1 MNTLGVLLKGPM
13 TICCFD
19 YPITLKTIRSISVL
33 VLLLL
38 FQAGQAQ
45 YFNLNFQN
53 FNSGNGLPGN
63 DVESLYQDRK
73 GFIWAG
79 TRFGLSMFDGTHFRN
94 FLHDPLDSSSIGGTR
109 VFKMHEDKKGMLWV
123 ASENFGLSRIDLNTF
138 KIRNFPIPVN
148 RQLEDRYINT
158 LYIDKKGIIWI
169 GAETG
174 ISYFDPVT
182 ERYIKVEMQTV
193 QANKEIVAFAEDAS
207 GNLWAVDYSGHVFYQ
222 KSNEK
227 IFKELVHNLSIGYVN
242 DLVEIADQSF
252 LLATSDGI
260 FELQLSPDAQQS
272 RLKRFTIL
280 SGITPITNLAVDK
293 NGTLW
298 IANELKGIQL
308 YYKGTKKLQDLNISW
323 LSPLEPGIAVWKDI
337 IMDREGGIWLGG
349 EFGLYHYNSDYNQFN
364 NYKAIAK
371 LNDQFSL
378 GRYVGLSTSDNHI
391 ISVAY
396 RGISIFNRLGN
407 DFVLMKFAPELDPKA
422 IQYFSIL
429 QLSPNRWW
437 LATTIGVLELRKR
450 TTDYILLRP
459 SELKGNSMLANALVY
474 SIASDANGNYLFATP
489 HNGLLSYDSKTGLVQ
504 QYLYF
509 GKGSSKKK
517 IAHLDIVA
525 SSDEGDIAV
534 GHHRGF
540 AIKFQDEKEFIHID
554 QLVNQSFDFSKLS
567 VYDLAYNHG
576 YLWVGSEGDGLL
588 CFDFKRKRLKVFTIK
603 DGLISNS
610 ITSLHAMGNG
620 KMLIGT
626 NRGMSIMHIPT
637 GTFSTFLKKDGLPS
651 EEFEIGVDHDIDKK
665 EFFMATTK
673 GVVSFFDR
681 NLRQSIIKPKLMLYS
696 VMRNGNVLS
705 DSVVYQLRN
714 NPVFKIKYNE
724 SLNLEFSTL
733 NFSNDNDF
741 LLRFKMKDDED
752 WNISNTSKSLSLF
765 NLDAGNYDITIQLMG
780 KRSGIMSDQF
790 KVKLEVLPYFFKTR
804 LFRVMLLFVI
814 LILLYFPVNR
824 YFNKKLTKQ
833 KRELEKKQILE
844 QERVR
849 IAMDLHDDIGGNLTA
864 LTLMTS
870 LLKEKE
876 VEPSRKLLF
885 EKIGEASDKMVQD
898 MNEIVW
904 ALNITNDSLISLM
917 SYIRQYASS
926 RLSASGINL
935 EISEPL
941 NYPEMFVSGRTRR
954 NIFMIIK
961 EIINNAIKYAGTK
974 KIDMKILLDD
984 NLRIII
990 SDNGTG
996 MPEKFTHQTINGGGN
1011 GLNNI
1016 RKRVDML
1023 NASILFKN
1031 EKGLT
1036 VVFDMPLK
1044 NFENKE

>member
-1 MNTLGVLLKGPM
+1 
-13 TICCFD
+13 
-19 YPITLKTIRSISVL
+19 
-33 VLLLL
+33 
-38 FQAGQAQ
+38 
-45 YFNLNFQN
+45 
-53 FNSGNGLPGN
+53 
-63 DVESLYQDRK
+63 
-73 GFIWAG
+73 
-79 TRFGLSMFDGTHFRN
+79 
-94 FLHDPLDSSSIGGTR
+94 LHDPLDSSSLGGTR
-109 VFKMHEDKKGMLWV
+109 IYKIQEDKTGMLWV

-158 LYIDKKGIIWI
+158 LYIDKKGKIWI
-169 GAETG
+169 GTETG
-174 ISYFDPVT
+174 ISYFDAVT
-182 ERYIKVEMQTV
+182 ERYVKVEMKALQV
-193 QANKEIVAFAEDAS
+193 NKEIVTFTEDKW
-207 GNLWAVDYSGHVFYQ
+207 GTLWAIGYNGNIFY
-222 KSNEK
+222 KKPNEK
-227 IFKELVHNLSIGYVN
+227 IFKELAHKLSMDYVYDVVGFSDN
-242 DLVEIADQSF
+242 SL
-252 LLATSDGI
+252 LLATSNGI
-260 FELQLSPDAQQS
+260 FDLELRQDAQQS
-272 RLKRFTIL
+272 RLKRSPIL
-280 SGITPITNLAVDK
+280 SSPTPITNLAVDK

-298 IANELKGIQL
+298 IANQLKGIQL
-308 YYKGTKKLQDLNISW
+308 YYQSVSKLQDLNISW
-323 LSPLEPGIAVWKDI
+323 LSPLEPGIATWKDI
-337 IMDREGGIWLGG
+337 MMDREGGIWLGG
-349 EFGLYHYNSDYNQFN
+349 EFGLYHYNSNYNQFN
-364 NYKAIAK
+364 VYKAIAK

-378 GRYVGLSTSDNHI
+378 GRYVGLSSSGNHV
-391 ISVAY
+391 ISVAN
-396 RGISIFNRLGN
+396 RGISIFNRTGYN
-407 DFVLMKFAPELDPKA
+407 FISVKFTPELDPKA
-422 IQYFSIL
+422 IEYYSIF
-429 QLSPNRWW
+429 QLSSNKWW
-437 LATTIGVLELRKR
+437 LATSVGVLELRKR
-450 TTDYILLRP
+450 TTDYILLKP
-459 SELKGNSMLANALVY
+459 GELVGDPILGNALVY
-474 SIASDANGNYLFATP
+474 SIAIDANQNYWFATP
-489 HNGLLSYDSKTGLVQ
+489 YNGLLRYDPRTRVVQ

-509 GKGSSKKK
+509 GKGSGKKK
-517 IAHLDIVA
+517 IEHLDIVT
-525 SSDEGDIAV
+525 SSDAGDVAV

-540 AIKFQDEKEFIHID
+540 AIKFKDEKEFIHID
-554 QLVNQSFDFSKLS
+554 QLFSQYFDFSKLS
-567 VYDLAYNHG
+567 VYDMEYSGG
-576 YLWVGSEGDGLL
+576 YLWVASEGDGLL
-588 CFDFKRKRLKVFTIK
+588 CFDFKNKKLKVFTVS

-610 ITSLHAMGNG
+610 ITSLHAMQEG

-637 GTFSTFLKKDGLPS
+637 GTFTTYLRKDGLPS

-665 EFFMATTK
+665 EFFMATTE
-673 GVVSFFDR
+673 GVVSFFDS
-681 NLRQSIIKPKLMLYS
+681 NLRQSVIKPKLVLYT
-696 VMRNGNVLS
+696 VTRNGEVLN
-705 DSVVYQLRN
+705 DSLVYLLRN
-714 NPVFKIKYNE
+714 NPNFKIKYNE

-741 LLRFKMKDDED
+741 VLRFKMNDGDD

-790 KVKLEVLPYFFKTR
+790 KVKLEVLPFFFKTK
-804 LFRVMLLFVI
+804 LFRVMLMFVI

-824 YFNKKLTKQ
+824 YFKKKLSMQ

-876 VEPSRKLLF
+876 ADPSRKLLF

-917 SYIRQYASS
+917 SYIRQYVSS

-935 EISEPL
+935 EIREPS

-954 NIFMIIK
+954 NIFMVIK

-974 KIDMKILLDD
+974 KIDIEIELDD

-996 MPEKFTHQTINGGGN
+996 MPEKFTHQTIKGGGN
-1011 GLNNI
+1011 GVNNI

-1023 NASILFKN
+1023 NASIMFKN
-1031 EKGLT
+1031 EKGLS

>member
-1 MNTLGVLLKGPM
+1 
-13 TICCFD
+13 
-19 YPITLKTIRSISVL
+19 
-33 VLLLL
+33 LLL
-38 FQAGQAQ
+38 FHTGQAQ

-63 DVESLYQDRK
+63 DVECLYQDSK

-79 TRFGLSMFDGTHFRN
+79 TRFGLSMFDGTYFRN
-94 FLHDPLDSSSIGGTR
+94 FLHDPLDSSSLGGTR
-109 VFKMHEDKKGMLWV
+109 IYKIQEDKTGMLWV

-158 LYIDKKGIIWI
+158 LYIDKKGKIWI
-169 GAETG
+169 GTETG
-174 ISYFDPVT
+174 ISYFDAVT
-182 ERYIKVEMQTV
+182 ERYVKVEMKALQV
-193 QANKEIVAFAEDAS
+193 NKEIVTFTEDKW
-207 GNLWAVDYSGHVFYQ
+207 GTLWAIGYNGNIFY
-222 KSNEK
+222 KKPNEK
-227 IFKELVHNLSIGYVN
+227 IFKELAHKLSMDYVYDVVGFSDN
-242 DLVEIADQSF
+242 SL
-252 LLATSDGI
+252 LLATSNGI
-260 FELQLSPDAQQS
+260 FDLELRQDAQQS
-272 RLKRFTIL
+272 RLKRSPIL
-280 SGITPITNLAVDK
+280 SSPTPITNLAVDK

-298 IANELKGIQL
+298 IANQLKGIQL
-308 YYKGTKKLQDLNISW
+308 YYQSVSKLQDLNISW
-323 LSPLEPGIAVWKDI
+323 LSPLEPGIAIWKDI
-337 IMDREGGIWLGG
+337 MMDGEGGIWLGG
-349 EFGLYHYNSDYNQFN
+349 EFGLYHYNSNYNQFN
-364 NYKAIAK
+364 VYKAIAK

-378 GRYVGLSTSDNHI
+378 GRYVGLSSSGNHV
-391 ISVAY
+391 ISVAN
-396 RGISIFNRLGN
+396 RGISIFNRTGYN
-407 DFVLMKFAPELDPKA
+407 FISVKFTPELDPKA
-422 IQYFSIL
+422 IEYYSIF
-429 QLSPNRWW
+429 QLSSNKWW
-437 LATTIGVLELRKR
+437 LATSVGVLELRKR
-450 TTDYILLRP
+450 TTDYILLKP
-459 SELKGNSMLANALVY
+459 GELVGDPILGNALVY
-474 SIASDANGNYLFATP
+474 SIAIDANQNYWFATP
-489 HNGLLSYDSKTGLVQ
+489 YNGLLRYDPRTRVVQ

-509 GKGSSKKK
+509 GKGSGKKK
-517 IAHLDIVA
+517 IEHLDIVT
-525 SSDEGDIAV
+525 SSDAGDVAV

-540 AIKFQDEKEFIHID
+540 AIKFKDEKEFIHID
-554 QLVNQSFDFSKLS
+554 QLFSQYFDFSKLS
-567 VYDLAYNHG
+567 VYDMEYSGG
-576 YLWVGSEGDGLL
+576 YLWVASEGDGLL
-588 CFDFKRKRLKVFTIK
+588 CFDFKNKKLKVFTVS

-610 ITSLHAMGNG
+610 ITSLHAMQEG

-637 GTFSTFLKKDGLPS
+637 GTFTTYLRKDGLPS

-665 EFFMATTK
+665 EFFMATTE
-673 GVVSFFDR
+673 GVVSFFDS
-681 NLRQSIIKPKLMLYS
+681 NLRQSVIKPKLVLYT
-696 VMRNGNVLS
+696 VTRNGEVLN
-705 DSVVYQLRN
+705 DSLVYLLRN
-714 NPVFKIKYNE
+714 NPNFKIKYNE

-741 LLRFKMKDDED
+741 VLRFKMNDGDD

-790 KVKLEVLPYFFKTR
+790 KVKLEVLPFFFKTK
-804 LFRVMLLFVI
+804 LFRVMLMFVI

-824 YFNKKLTKQ
+824 YFKKKLSMQ

-876 VEPSRKLLF
+876 ADPSRKLLF

-917 SYIRQYASS
+917 SYIRQYVSS

-935 EISEPL
+935 EIREPS

-954 NIFMIIK
+954 NIFMVIK

-974 KIDMKILLDD
+974 KIDIEIELDD
-984 NLRIII
+984 NLRFII

-996 MPEKFTHQTINGGGN
+996 MPEKFTHQTIKGGGN
-1011 GLNNI
+1011 GVNNI

-1023 NASILFKN
+1023 NASIMFKN
-1031 EKGLT
+1031 EKGLS

>member
-1 MNTLGVLLKGPM
+1 M
-13 TICCFD
+13 T
-19 YPITLKTIRSISVL
+19 
-33 VLLLL
+33 
-38 FQAGQAQ
+38 
-45 YFNLNFQN
+45 
-53 FNSGNGLPGN
+53 
-63 DVESLYQDRK
+63 
-73 GFIWAG
+73 
-79 TRFGLSMFDGTHFRN
+79 
-94 FLHDPLDSSSIGGTR
+94 
-109 VFKMHEDKKGMLWV
+109 
-123 ASENFGLSRIDLNTF
+123 
-138 KIRNFPIPVN
+138 KI
-148 RQLEDRYINT
+148 
-158 LYIDKKGIIWI
+158 
-169 GAETG
+169 
-174 ISYFDPVT
+174 
-182 ERYIKVEMQTV
+182 
-193 QANKEIVAFAEDAS
+193 
-207 GNLWAVDYSGHVFYQ
+207 
-222 KSNEK
+222 
-227 IFKELVHNLSIGYVN
+227 
-242 DLVEIADQSF
+242 
-252 LLATSDGI
+252 
-260 FELQLSPDAQQS
+260 
-272 RLKRFTIL
+272 
-280 SGITPITNLAVDK
+280 
-293 NGTLW
+293 
-298 IANELKGIQL
+298 
-308 YYKGTKKLQDLNISW
+308 
-323 LSPLEPGIAVWKDI
+323 
-337 IMDREGGIWLGG
+337 
-349 EFGLYHYNSDYNQFN
+349 
-364 NYKAIAK
+364 
-371 LNDQFSL
+371 
-378 GRYVGLSTSDNHI
+378 
-391 ISVAY
+391 
-396 RGISIFNRLGN
+396 
-407 DFVLMKFAPELDPKA
+407 
-422 IQYFSIL
+422 
-429 QLSPNRWW
+429 
-437 LATTIGVLELRKR
+437 
-450 TTDYILLRP
+450 
-459 SELKGNSMLANALVY
+459 
-474 SIASDANGNYLFATP
+474 
-489 HNGLLSYDSKTGLVQ
+489 
-504 QYLYF
+504 
-509 GKGSSKKK
+509 
-517 IAHLDIVA
+517 
-525 SSDEGDIAV
+525 
-534 GHHRGF
+534 
-540 AIKFQDEKEFIHID
+540 
-554 QLVNQSFDFSKLS
+554 
-567 VYDLAYNHG
+567 
-576 YLWVGSEGDGLL
+576 
-588 CFDFKRKRLKVFTIK
+588 
-603 DGLISNS
+603 
-610 ITSLHAMGNG
+610 
-620 KMLIGT
+620 
-626 NRGMSIMHIPT
+626 
-637 GTFSTFLKKDGLPS
+637 
-651 EEFEIGVDHDIDKK
+651 
-665 EFFMATTK
+665 
-673 GVVSFFDR
+673 
-681 NLRQSIIKPKLMLYS
+681 
-696 VMRNGNVLS
+696 
-705 DSVVYQLRN
+705 
-714 NPVFKIKYNE
+714 
-724 SLNLEFSTL
+724 
-733 NFSNDNDF
+733 
-741 LLRFKMKDDED
+741 

>member
-1 MNTLGVLLKGPM
+1 M
-13 TICCFD
+13 
-19 YPITLKTIRSISVL
+19 
-33 VLLLL
+33 LL
-38 FQAGQAQ
+38 FHTGQAQ

-63 DVESLYQDRK
+63 DVECLYQDSK

-79 TRFGLSMFDGTHFRN
+79 TRFGLSMFDGTYFRN
-94 FLHDPLDSSSIGGTR
+94 FLHDPLDSSSLGGTR
-109 VFKMHEDKKGMLWV
+109 IYKIQEDKTGMLWV

-158 LYIDKKGIIWI
+158 LYIDKKGKIWI
-169 GAETG
+169 GTETG
-174 ISYFDPVT
+174 ISYFDAVT
-182 ERYIKVEMQTV
+182 ERYVKVEMKALQV
-193 QANKEIVAFAEDAS
+193 NKEIVTFTEDKW
-207 GNLWAVDYSGHVFYQ
+207 GTLWAIGYNGNIFY
-222 KSNEK
+222 KKPNEK
-227 IFKELVHNLSIGYVN
+227 IFKELAHKLSMDYVYDVVGFSDN
-242 DLVEIADQSF
+242 SL
-252 LLATSDGI
+252 LLATSNGI
-260 FELQLSPDAQQS
+260 FDLELRQDAQQS
-272 RLKRFTIL
+272 RLKRSPIL
-280 SGITPITNLAVDK
+280 SSPTPITNLAVDK

-298 IANELKGIQL
+298 IANQLKGIQL
-308 YYKGTKKLQDLNISW
+308 YYQSVSKLQDLNISW
-323 LSPLEPGIAVWKDI
+323 LSPLEPGIATWKDI
-337 IMDREGGIWLGG
+337 MMDREGGIWLGG
-349 EFGLYHYNSDYNQFN
+349 EFGLYHYNSNYNQFN
-364 NYKAIAK
+364 VYKAIAK

-378 GRYVGLSTSDNHI
+378 GRYVGLSSSGNHV
-391 ISVAY
+391 ISVAN
-396 RGISIFNRLGN
+396 RGISIFNRTGYN
-407 DFVLMKFAPELDPKA
+407 FISVKFTPELDPKA
-422 IQYFSIL
+422 IEYYSIF
-429 QLSPNRWW
+429 QLSSNKWW
-437 LATTIGVLELRKR
+437 LATSVGVLELRKR
-450 TTDYILLRP
+450 TTDYILLKP
-459 SELKGNSMLANALVY
+459 GELVGDPILGNALVY
-474 SIASDANGNYLFATP
+474 SIAIDANQNYWFATP
-489 HNGLLSYDSKTGLVQ
+489 YNGLLRYDPRTRVVQ

-509 GKGSSKKK
+509 GKGSGKKK
-517 IAHLDIVA
+517 IEHLDIVT
-525 SSDEGDIAV
+525 SSDAGDVAV

-540 AIKFQDEKEFIHID
+540 AIKFKDEKEFIHID
-554 QLVNQSFDFSKLS
+554 QLFSQYFDFSKLS
-567 VYDLAYNHG
+567 VYDMEYSGG
-576 YLWVGSEGDGLL
+576 YLWVASEGDGLL
-588 CFDFKRKRLKVFTIK
+588 CFDFKNKKLKVFTVS

-610 ITSLHAMGNG
+610 ITSLHAMQEG

-637 GTFSTFLKKDGLPS
+637 GTFTTYLRKDGLPS

-665 EFFMATTK
+665 EFFMATTE
-673 GVVSFFDR
+673 GVVSFFDS
-681 NLRQSIIKPKLMLYS
+681 NLRQSVIKPKLVLYT
-696 VMRNGNVLS
+696 VTRNGEVLN
-705 DSVVYQLRN
+705 DSLVYLLRN
-714 NPVFKIKYNE
+714 NPNFKIKYNE

-741 LLRFKMKDDED
+741 VLRFKMNDGDD

-790 KVKLEVLPYFFKTR
+790 KVKLEVLPFFFKTK
-804 LFRVMLLFVI
+804 LFRVMLMFVI

-824 YFNKKLTKQ
+824 YFKKKLSMQ

-876 VEPSRKLLF
+876 ADPSRKLLF

-917 SYIRQYASS
+917 SYIRQYVSS

-935 EISEPL
+935 EIREPS

-954 NIFMIIK
+954 NIFMVIK

-974 KIDMKILLDD
+974 KIDIEIELDD
-984 NLRIII
+984 NLRFII

-996 MPEKFTHQTINGGGN
+996 MPEKFTHQTIKGGGN
-1011 GLNNI
+1011 GVNNI

-1023 NASILFKN
+1023 NASIMFKN
-1031 EKGLT
+1031 EKGLS

>member
-1 MNTLGVLLKGPM
+1 M
-13 TICCFD
+13 
-19 YPITLKTIRSISVL
+19 
-33 VLLLL
+33 LL
-38 FQAGQAQ
+38 FHTGQAQ

-63 DVESLYQDRK
+63 DVECLYQDSK

-79 TRFGLSMFDGTHFRN
+79 TRFGLSMFDGTYFRN
-94 FLHDPLDSSSIGGTR
+94 FLHDPLDSSSLGGTR
-109 VFKMHEDKKGMLWV
+109 IYKIQEDKTGMLWV

-158 LYIDKKGIIWI
+158 LYIDKKDKIWI
-169 GAETG
+169 GTETG
-174 ISYFDPVT
+174 ISYFDAVT
-182 ERYIKVEMQTV
+182 ERYVKVEMKAL
-193 QANKEIVAFAEDAS
+193 QANKEIVTFTEDKW
-207 GNLWAVDYSGHVFYQ
+207 GTLWAIGYNGNIFY
-222 KSNEK
+222 KKPNEK
-227 IFKELVHNLSIGYVN
+227 IFIELGHKLSMDYVYDVVGFSDN
-242 DLVEIADQSF
+242 SL
-252 LLATSDGI
+252 LLATSNGI
-260 FELQLSPDAQQS
+260 FDLELRQDAQQS
-272 RLKRFTIL
+272 RLKRSPIL
-280 SGITPITNLAVDK
+280 SSPTPITNLAVDK

-298 IANELKGIQL
+298 IANQLKGIQL
-308 YYKGTKKLQDLNISW
+308 YYQSVSKLQDLNISW
-323 LSPLEPGIAVWKDI
+323 LSPLEPGIAIWKDI
-337 IMDREGGIWLGG
+337 MMDREGGIWLGG
-349 EFGLYHYNSDYNQFN
+349 EFGLYHYNSNYNQFN
-364 NYKAIAK
+364 VYKAIAK

-378 GRYVGLSTSDNHI
+378 GRYVGLSSSGNHV
-391 ISVAY
+391 ISVAN
-396 RGISIFNRLGN
+396 RGISIFNRTGYN
-407 DFVLMKFAPELDPKA
+407 FISVKFTPELDPKA
-422 IQYFSIL
+422 IEYYSIF
-429 QLSPNRWW
+429 QLSSNKWW
-437 LATTIGVLELRKR
+437 LATSVGVLELRKR
-450 TTDYILLRP
+450 TTDYILLKP
-459 SELKGNSMLANALVY
+459 GELVGDPILGNALVY
-474 SIASDANGNYLFATP
+474 SIAIDANQNYWFATP
-489 HNGLLSYDSKTGLVQ
+489 YNGLLRYDPRTRVVQ

-509 GKGSSKKK
+509 GKGSGKKK
-517 IAHLDIVA
+517 IEHLDIVT
-525 SSDEGDIAV
+525 SSDAGDVAV

-540 AIKFQDEKEFIHID
+540 AIKFKDEKEFIHID
-554 QLVNQSFDFSKLS
+554 QLFSQYFDFSKLS
-567 VYDLAYNHG
+567 VYDMEYSGG
-576 YLWVGSEGDGLL
+576 YLWVASEGDGLL
-588 CFDFKRKRLKVFTIK
+588 CFDFKNKKLKVFTVS

-610 ITSLHAMGNG
+610 ITSLHAMQEG

-637 GTFSTFLKKDGLPS
+637 GTFTTYLRKDGLPS

-665 EFFMATTK
+665 EFFMATTE
-673 GVVSFFDR
+673 GVVSFFDS
-681 NLRQSIIKPKLMLYS
+681 NLRQSVIKPKLVLYT
-696 VMRNGNVLS
+696 VTRNGEVLN
-705 DSVVYQLRN
+705 DSLVYLLRN
-714 NPVFKIKYNE
+714 NPNFKIKYNE

-741 LLRFKMKDDED
+741 VLRFKMNDGDD

-790 KVKLEVLPYFFKTR
+790 KVKLEVLPFFFKTK
-804 LFRVMLLFVI
+804 LFRVMLMFVI

-824 YFNKKLTKQ
+824 YFKKKLSMQ

-876 VEPSRKLLF
+876 ADPSRKLLF

-917 SYIRQYASS
+917 SYIRQYVSS

-935 EISEPL
+935 EIREPS

-954 NIFMIIK
+954 NIFMVIK

-974 KIDMKILLDD
+974 KIDIEIELDD
-984 NLRIII
+984 NLRFII

-996 MPEKFTHQTINGGGN
+996 MPEKFTHQTIKGGGN
-1011 GLNNI
+1011 GVNNI

-1023 NASILFKN
+1023 NASIIFKN

>member
-1 MNTLGVLLKGPM
+1 M
-13 TICCFD
+13 
-19 YPITLKTIRSISVL
+19 
-33 VLLLL
+33 LL
-38 FQAGQAQ
+38 FHTGQAQ

-63 DVESLYQDRK
+63 DVECLYQDSK

-79 TRFGLSMFDGTHFRN
+79 TRFGLSMFDGTYFRN
-94 FLHDPLDSSSIGGTR
+94 FLHDPLDSSSLGGTR
-109 VFKMHEDKKGMLWV
+109 IYKIQEDKTGMLWV

-158 LYIDKKGIIWI
+158 LYIDKKDKIWI
-169 GAETG
+169 GTETG
-174 ISYFDPVT
+174 ISYFDAVT
-182 ERYIKVEMQTV
+182 ERYVKVEMKAL
-193 QANKEIVAFAEDAS
+193 QANKEIVTFTEDKW
-207 GNLWAVDYSGHVFYQ
+207 GTLWAIGYNGNIFYK

-227 IFKELVHNLSIGYVN
+227 IFKELGHKLSMDYVYDVVGFSDN
-242 DLVEIADQSF
+242 SL
-252 LLATSDGI
+252 LLATSNGI
-260 FELQLSPDAQQS
+260 FDLELRQDAQQS
-272 RLKRFTIL
+272 RLKRSPIL
-280 SGITPITNLAVDK
+280 SSPTPITNLAVDK

-298 IANELKGIQL
+298 IANQLKGIQL
-308 YYKGTKKLQDLNISW
+308 YYQSVSKLQDLNISW
-323 LSPLEPGIAVWKDI
+323 LSPLEPGIAIWKDI
-337 IMDREGGIWLGG
+337 MMDREGGIWLGG
-349 EFGLYHYNSDYNQFN
+349 EFGLYHYNSNYNQFN
-364 NYKAIAK
+364 IYKAIAK

-378 GRYVGLSTSDNHI
+378 GRYVGLSSSGNHV
-391 ISVAY
+391 ISVAN
-396 RGISIFNRLGN
+396 RGISIFNRTGYN
-407 DFVLMKFAPELDPKA
+407 FISVKFTPELDPKA
-422 IQYFSIL
+422 IEFYSIF
-429 QLSPNRWW
+429 QLSPNKWW
-437 LATTIGVLELRKR
+437 LATSVGVLELRKR
-450 TTDYILLRP
+450 TTDYILLKP
-459 SELKGNSMLANALVY
+459 GELVGDPILGNALVY
-474 SIASDANGNYLFATP
+474 SIAIDANQNYWFATP
-489 HNGLLSYDSKTGLVQ
+489 YNGLLRYDPRIRVVQ

-509 GKGSSKKK
+509 GKGSGKKK
-517 IAHLDIVA
+517 IEHLDIVT
-525 SSDEGDIAV
+525 SSDAGDVAV

-540 AIKFQDEKEFIHID
+540 AIKFKDEKEFIHID
-554 QLVNQSFDFSKLS
+554 QLFSQYFDFSKLS
-567 VYDLAYNHG
+567 VYDMEYSGG
-576 YLWVGSEGDGLL
+576 YLWVASEGDGLL
-588 CFDFKRKRLKVFTIK
+588 CFDFKNKKLKVFTVS

-610 ITSLHAMGNG
+610 ITSLHAMQEG

-637 GTFSTFLKKDGLPS
+637 GTFTTYLRKDGLPS

-665 EFFMATTK
+665 EFFMATTE
-673 GVVSFFDR
+673 GVISFFDS
-681 NLRQSIIKPKLMLYS
+681 NLRQSVIKPKLVLYT
-696 VMRNGNVLS
+696 VTRNGEVLN
-705 DSVVYQLRN
+705 DSLVYLLRN
-714 NPVFKIKYNE
+714 NPNFKIKYNE

-741 LLRFKMKDDED
+741 VLRFKMNDDEE
-752 WNISNTSKSLSLF
+752 WNISNTSKSLSLI

-790 KVKLEVLPYFFKTR
+790 KVKLEVLPFFFKTK
-804 LFRVMLLFVI
+804 LFRVMLMFVI

-824 YFNKKLTKQ
+824 YFKKKLLIQ

-876 VEPSRKLLF
+876 ADPSRKLLF

-917 SYIRQYASS
+917 SYIRQYVSS

-935 EISEPL
+935 EIREPS

-954 NIFMIIK
+954 NIFMVIK
-961 EIINNAIKYAGTK
+961 EIINNAIKYAGTN
-974 KIDMKILLDD
+974 KIDIEIELDD

-996 MPEKFTHQTINGGGN
+996 MPEKFTHQTIKGGGN
-1011 GLNNI
+1011 GVNNI

-1023 NASILFKN
+1023 NASIMFKN
-1031 EKGLT
+1031 EKGLS

>member
-1 MNTLGVLLKGPM
+1 
-13 TICCFD
+13 
-19 YPITLKTIRSISVL
+19 
-33 VLLLL
+33 LLLL

-63 DVESLYQDRK
+63 DVETIYQDRK

-94 FLHDPLDSSSIGGTR
+94 FLHDPLDTSSLGGTR
-109 VFKMHEDKKGMLWV
+109 VFKMHEDKSGMLWV

-138 KIRNFPIPVN
+138 RIRNFPIPTN

-158 LYIDKKGIIWI
+158 LYIDEKGLIWV

-182 ERYIKVEMQTV
+182 ERYVKAELQTQ
-193 QANKEIVAFAEDAS
+193 QASKEIVAFGEDAT
-207 GNLWAVDYSGHVFYQ
+207 GVLWAVDYRGHVFY
-222 KSNEK
+222 KKHNEK
-227 IFKELVHNLSIGYVN
+227 VFKELVHTLSTGYVN
-242 DLVEIADQSF
+242 DLVEVSDQSF
-252 LLATSDGI
+252 MLATSNGI
-260 FELQLSPDAQQS
+260 FELQLNPDAQRS
-272 RLKRFTIL
+272 TLKRSTIL
-280 SGITPITNLAVDK
+280 SSVTPITNIAVDK
-293 NGTLW
+293 KGTLW

-308 YYKGTKKLQDLNISW
+308 YYKGIEKLQDLNISW

-337 IMDREGGIWLGG
+337 IIDREGGIWLGG

-378 GRYVGLSTSDNHI
+378 GRYVGLSSADNHI
-391 ISVAY
+391 ISVSF
-396 RGISIFNRLGN
+396 RGISIFNRSGN
-407 DFVLMKFAPELDPKA
+407 DFVSLKYAPGLDPKE

-429 QLSPNRWW
+429 QVSSNRWW
-437 LATTIGVLELRKR
+437 LATSIGVLELKKR
-450 TTDYILLRP
+450 TTDYLLLKP
-459 SELKGNSMLANALVY
+459 GELKSDPILGNALVY
-474 SIASDANGNYLFATP
+474 SIATAGNGQYWFATP
-489 HNGLLSYDSKTGLVQ
+489 KNGLLSFDSKTGLVQ
-504 QYLYF
+504 QQLDF
-509 GKGSSKKK
+509 GKGLSKKK
-517 IAHLDIVA
+517 ITHLDIVA
-525 SSDEGDIAV
+525 ISDGGDIVV

-540 AIKFQDEKEFIHID
+540 AIKFQNEKEFIHID

-567 VYDLAYNHG
+567 VYDLAFIGG

-588 CFDFKRKRLKVFTIK
+588 SFDFKRKRLKVFTMK

-610 ITSLHAMGNG
+610 ITSIHAMKDG

-665 EFFMATTK
+665 EFFLATTK
-673 GVVSFFDR
+673 GVVSFFDG

-705 DSVVYQLRN
+705 DSVVYLLRN

-724 SLNLEFSTL
+724 NLNLEFSTL

-741 LLRFKMKDDED
+741 LLRFKMKDGED
-752 WNISNTSKSLSLF
+752 WNISNTSKTLSLF
-765 NLDAGNYDITIQLMG
+765 NLDAGNYDITIQLIG

-790 KVKLEVLPYFFKTR
+790 KVKLEVQPNFFKTR
-804 LFRVMLLFVI
+804 LFRFMLLFAI
-814 LILLYFPVNR
+814 LALLYFPVNN
-824 YFNKKLTKQ
+824 YFKKKLSKQ

-876 VEPSRKLLF
+876 VDPSRKLLF

-917 SYIRQYASS
+917 SYVRQYVSS

-935 EISEPL
+935 EISEPS
-941 NYPEMFVSGRTRR
+941 NYPDMFVSGRTRR
-954 NIFMIIK
+954 NIFMIVK
-961 EIINNAIKYAGTK
+961 EIINNAIKYAGTNK
-974 KIDMKILLDD
+974 VDIKIVLDD
-984 NLRIII
+984 KLRIVI
-990 SDNGTG
+990 SDNGSG
-996 MPEKFTHQTINGGGN
+996 MPEKFTTQTINGGGN
-1011 GLNNI
+1011 GVNNI
-1016 RKRVDML
+1016 RKRADML
-1023 NASILFKN
+1023 GASIMFKN

-1044 NFENKE
+1044 NFENNQ

>member
-1 MNTLGVLLKGPM
+1 MNTSGVLPKGPM

-19 YPITLKTIRSISVL
+19 FTITLKTIRSISVL

-38 FQAGQAQ
+38 FQSGQAQ

-53 FNSGNGLPGN
+53 FSSASGLPGN
-63 DVESLYQDRK
+63 DVETIYQDSK

-79 TRFGLSMFDGTHFRN
+79 TRFGLTMFDGTHFRN
-94 FLHDPLDSSSIGGTR
+94 FLHDPTDNSSLGGTR
-109 VFKMHEDKKGMLWV
+109 IFKMHEDKTGMLWV

-138 KIRNFPIPVN
+138 KIRNYQIPTN

-158 LYIDKKGIIWI
+158 LYIDKKGLIWI

-174 ISYFDPVT
+174 ISFFDPVK
-182 ERYIKVEMQTV
+182 ERYIKVEMQTLSP
-193 QANKEIVAFAEDAS
+193 NKEIVAFAEDTR
-207 GNLWAVDYSGHVFYQ
+207 GILWAVDFSGHVFYQ
-222 KSNEK
+222 KPNEK
-227 IFKELVHNLSIGYVN
+227 IFRELAHNLSIGYVN
-242 DLVEIADQSF
+242 DLVEVSDQSF
-252 LLATSDGI
+252 LLATSKGI
-260 FELQLSPDAQQS
+260 YELQLNSDAQRS
-272 RLKRFTIL
+272 TLNRSAII
-280 SGITPITNLAVDK
+280 SSVTPITNLAVDR

-298 IANELKGIQL
+298 IANQLKGIQL
-308 YYKGTKKLQDLNISW
+308 FYQADKILQDLNISW
-323 LSPLEPGIAVWKDI
+323 LSPLDPGIAIWKDI
-337 IMDREGGIWLGG
+337 MMDREGGIWLGG

-364 NYKAIAK
+364 NYKAIAR

-378 GRYVGLSTSDNHI
+378 GRYVGLSSSGSHI
-391 ISVAY
+391 ISVSY
-396 RGISIFNRLGN
+396 RGISIFNISGN
-407 DFVLMKFAPELDPKA
+407 DFVSLRFDPEIDPKA

-429 QLSPNRWW
+429 QVSSNRWW
-437 LATTIGVLELRKR
+437 LATSVGVLELKKGV
-450 TTDYILLRP
+450 TGYILLRP
-459 SELKGNSMLANALVY
+459 VELKSNPILGNALVY
-474 SIASDANGNYLFATP
+474 SIAAAGNGTYWFATP
-489 HNGLLSYDSKTGLVQ
+489 NNGLLSYDAKTSLVQ
-504 QYLYF
+504 QQLDF

-517 IAHLDIVA
+517 ISHLDIVA
-525 SSDEGDIAV
+525 ISDEGDIAV

-540 AIKFQDEKEFIHID
+540 AIKFHNEKVFIHIE

-567 VYDLAYNHG
+567 VYDLAFIDG

-588 CFDFKRKRLKVFTIK
+588 SFDFKKKRLKVFTIK
-603 DGLISNS
+603 DGLVSNS
-610 ITSLHAMGNG
+610 ITSLHAMSDDR
-620 KMLIGT
+620 MLIGT

-637 GTFSTFLKKDGLPS
+637 GTFSSFLKKDGLPS
-651 EEFEIGVDHDIDKK
+651 EEFEIGVDHDIDKN
-665 EFFMATTK
+665 EFFLATTK
-673 GVVSFFDR
+673 GIVSFFDG

-705 DSVVYQLRN
+705 DSVVYLLRN

-724 SLNLEFSTL
+724 NLNLEFSSL

-741 LLRFKMKDDED
+741 VLRFKMNDDGD

-765 NLDAGNYDITIQLMG
+765 NLDAGKYDITIQLMG

-790 KVKLEVLPYFFKTR
+790 KVRLEVQPNFFKTR
-804 LFRVMLLFVI
+804 LFRIILLFVI
-814 LILLYFPVNR
+814 LGLLYFPVSWFFR
-824 YFNKKLTKQ
+824 KKLSNQ
-833 KRELEKKQILE
+833 RRELEKKQLLE

-876 VEPSRKLLF
+876 EDPSRKMLF

-917 SYIRQYASS
+917 SYIRQYVSS

-941 NYPEMFVSGRTRR
+941 TYPDMFVSGRTRR

-961 EIINNAIKYAGTK
+961 EIINNAIKYAGTE
-974 KIDMKILLDD
+974 KIDMKVLLDE
-984 NLRIII
+984 NIRIII

-996 MPEKFTHQTINGGGN
+996 MPENYTNQTIKGGGN

-1016 RKRVDML
+1016 KKRADMI

-1036 VVFDMPLK
+1036 VVFDMPLQ
-1044 NFENKE
+1044 NIENNQ